1 MGGKILVVDDEV
13 SIRDL
18 LKDTFSNAG
27 CMSECCCCAC

>member
-1 MGGKILVVDDEV
+1 MEKKILVVEDEV

-18 LKDTFSNAG
+18 LKDIFSNAG